1 MIKRLIYILFFFTVN
16 YCLFPSQTKGQNER
30 LDSLG
35 VVLDRT
41 PKQSLDKVRT
51 LIVMSRALQ
60 KKSADKSLI
69 YAQQA
74 LLIAERLNYQKGISD
89 ALYYIANAYKELDN
103 STKAL
108 SYYLRALKF
117 YTSTN
122 NEAGLALTNRNLGL
136 IYFSFGDYPQALSS
150 YLSALEK
157 YQKIND
163 QVGIAYA
170 LGYVGNIYAVSQ
182 NYEKALDNH
191 NDALEI
197 AEKLKNQAL
206 IGFCYD
212 NLGDI
217 YILKQDYKSAMD
229 YFKKAEQIFRSLNSP
244 ENLAPTLVGMGDIF
258 KKTGNQNE
266 ALSHYL
272 EALDLSK
279 NIDNREG
286 IASAYLN
293 IGDLYLRT
301 KNYQR
306 ALDYFQHSLE
316 IAREL
321 KLTKILRDNYQKR
334 SQVFEVLNNS
344 TSALANYKLF
354 KAYHDSLYN
363 QSQLTLLAE
372 MEARFNV
379 EGKERENT
387 LLKQLNVSLND
398 QRRSQS
404 IEIENKER
412 NLRLQSL
419 IIFAFLGIFVL
430 AGALVYVLQRA
441 RIKSKQI
448 NAQLTKQNQEI
459 TRQKA
464 ELEKQSEQLV
474 QTYLKI
480 TDSIRYAETIQK
492 SILPSESK
500 MDEILKEYFV
510 ISKAKEV
517 VSGDFYWVN
526 KAEGRTFVAVVDCT
540 GHGVSGGFMTMIG
553 HTLLNEIIQQGVFSP
568 AHILELLNQGLANI
582 IQRQNQEISIGMEIG
597 LCCIEDIPE
606 VPDKVKI
613 TYAGAK
619 RPLLSIKLNGSL
631 PTEEAMIELRGDRD
645 PIGFASVMQRTYQN
659 QEIIVT
665 KGSLLYL
672 SSDGYVDQA
681 DPNNKRIGSPKLKKI
696 LLENATKDLA
706 KQKEFLEKI
715 LQDHQQEAS
724 QRDDITIMGVKV

>member
-1 MIKRLIYILFFFTVN
+1 MVRQSLA
-16 YCLFPSQTKGQNER
+16 QNER

-35 VVLDRT
+35 LVLDKI

-103 STKAL
+103 YNKAL
-108 SYYLRALKF
+108 AYYLRALKF
-117 YTSTN
+117 YTSIS
-122 NEAGLALTNRNLGL
+122 NEAGLALTNRNLGI
-136 IYFSFGDYPQALSS
+136 IYFTFGDYPQALNSH
-150 YLSALEK
+150 LIALEK
-157 YQKIND
+157 YNKLND
-163 QVGIAYA
+163 KAGVAYS
-170 LGYVGNIYAVSQ
+170 LGYIGNVNAVSQ
-182 NYEKALDNH
+182 NFDKSLENH
-191 NDALEI
+191 KNALEI
-197 AEKLKNQAL
+197 AESLKNQSI
-206 IGFCYD
+206 IGFCYH

-217 YILKQDYKSAMD
+217 YTLKQDYKSALD
-229 YFKKAEQIFRSLNSP
+229 YFKKAEQIFRSQNASD
-244 ENLAPTLVGMGDIF
+244 NLAATLVGMGDVF

-272 EALDLSK
+272 EALDIAK

-286 IASAYLN
+286 VASAYLN

-321 KLTKILRDNYQKR
+321 KLTKLLRDNYQKR
-334 SQVFEVLNNS
+334 TQVFEALNNS
-344 TSALANYKLF
+344 TSALANHKLY

-387 LLKQLNVSLND
+387 LLKQLNDALND

-441 RIKSKQI
+441 RVKSKQI
-448 NAQLTKQNQEI
+448 NIQLTKQNQEI

-474 QTYLKI
+474 QTYMKI

-492 SILPSESK
+492 SILPSETK
-500 MDEILKEYFV
+500 MSEILKEYFV

-526 KAEGRTFVAVVDCT
+526 KTEGRTFVAVVDCT

-553 HTLLNEIIQQGVFSP
+553 HTLLNEIIQQEVYSP

-597 LCCIEDIPE
+597 MCCIEDIPE
-606 VPDKVKI
+606 MPDKVKVI
-613 TYAGAK
+613 YAGAK

-659 QEIIVT
+659 QEIIVS

-681 DPNNKRIGSPKLKKI
+681 DPNNKRIGSPRLKKI
-696 LLENATKDLA
+696 LLENATQDLT

-715 LQDHQQEAS
+715 LQDHQKDAT